1 MVHNTVVRKTAAV
14 HKETLKRKEIL
25 ARYEAE
31 ELNEIIAKNSP
42 VSIYIVQDGRFCFV
56 NPQFQKTSGYSEE
69 ELLGLQPLELVH
81 PEDRQRVRD
90 HAIAMLKGQI
100 LTPCQFRIFHRDGE
114 IRWGVETTT
123 SVTYRGRKASL
134 GIFIDITESKQME
147 RALQESEEKFSKAF
161 RASPESITI
170 VTVKDEKY
178 IDINDSYTK
187 MTGYSREELIGNNA
201 FSINLWV
208 NDENHNKM
216 HKMMREQGRIYNE
229 EFDYRTK
236 SGEIRTR
243 LFSLE
248 PITINGEPCTIG
260 VSIDITERKMMEK
273 ALRESEEKF
282 SKAFRAS
289 PQVISISRVSDGVFK
304 EINESFCRVLGYS
317 REEVIGHSSKELGL
331 WVKTGDREDIISR
344 LKKHGRVSSKEYLFR
359 TKSGEIRTMLYSA
372 DQIELDGEPCVLAV
386 TIDIT
391 DYKRMETQALEA
403 ENLKQVDK
411 LRTEL
416 LANVS
421 HELRTPLT
429 SIKGFA
435 TMLMDYDKRLT
446 SAEKR
451 EYLETIDKNAD
462 GLVELIEQLLE
473 MSRLGAGMLS
483 IKKAPTDI
491 VILCQTAINEA
502 RIRAPGH
509 IFTLDLTPQLP
520 KMSIDDRRIRQ
531 VLDHIIDN
539 AVKYSNPGT
548 EITLSVKKNNNDIL
562 FTVTDHGIGIP
573 KSDLPRVFNRMFHS
587 TLGQKTGVAG
597 AGLGLAI
604 CKGLIEAHG
613 GKIWLESEEGVGT
626 KCFFT
631 LPQDSASEG
640 NDTGKS
646 NRKKQ
651 SVRR

>member
-1 MVHNTVVRKTAAV
+1 MKDSQKTRKQLISELIEARRQ
-14 HKETLKRKEIL
+14 LEIL
-25 ARYEAE
+25 AAAE
-31 ELNEIIAKNSP
+31 VERKKAG
-42 VSIYIVQDGRFCFV
+42 QD
-56 NPQFQKTSGYSEE
+56 
-69 ELLGLQPLELVH
+69 
-81 PEDRQRVRD
+81 
-90 HAIAMLKGQI
+90 LKQ
-100 LTPCQFRIFHRDGE
+100 
-114 IRWGVETTT
+114 
-123 SVTYRGRKASL
+123 
-134 GIFIDITESKQME
+134 
-147 RALQESEEKFSKAF
+147 SEEKFYKAF
-161 RASPESITI
+161 RASPEAIAI
-170 VTVKDEKY
+170 VTAKDEKF
-178 IDINDSYTK
+178 IDINDSYTQI
-187 MTGYSREELIGNNA
+187 TGYSREELIGNTST
-201 FSINLWV
+201 SINIWA
-208 NDENHNKM
+208 NHEDHTKM
-216 HKMMREQGRIYNE
+216 RTMMQEQGRIYNE
-229 EFDYRTK
+229 EFDFRTK

-317 REEVIGHSSKELGL
+317 REEVIGHSSTELGL

-462 GLVELIEQLLE
+462 RLVELIEQLLE

-631 LPQDSASEG
+631 LPIESSYLKKNLDDAEGNSIVVVKKKRISASRE
-640 NDTGKS
+640 
-646 NRKKQ
+646 
-651 SVRR
+651 